1 MMSTP
6 LRNLKI
12 TVTPAKTSEHNRPT
26 NLPWTRDS
34 DYSVQENIKLG
45 FTTKIV
51 PIIPTIALN
60 ISNHL

>member
-34 DYSVQENIKLG
+34 DYSV
-45 FTTKIV
+45 
-51 PIIPTIALN
+51 
-60 ISNHL
+60 